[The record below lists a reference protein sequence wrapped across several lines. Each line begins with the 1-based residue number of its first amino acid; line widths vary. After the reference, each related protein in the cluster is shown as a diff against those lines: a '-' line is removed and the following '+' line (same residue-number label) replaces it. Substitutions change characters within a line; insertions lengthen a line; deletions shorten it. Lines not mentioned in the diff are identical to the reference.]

1 MSEQNPSGL
10 KYSKEHEWALVEGD
24 SATIGVTHFAQDSL
38 GDVVYIDVPR
48 LRARR
53 SEQFAKF
60 GEIESV
66 KAVSDLFIPLS
77 GTVTEVNQEAVD
89 DPELVNT
96 DPYGGGWLIKLRIDD
111 SAGLDNLLSAEAYE
125 ALLAESG

>member
-38 GDVVYIDVPR
+38 GDVVYIDLPPPGTD
-48 LRARR
+48 L
-53 SEQFAKF
+53 EQFAKF

-66 KAVSDLFIPLS
+66 KAVSDLFTPLS

-89 DPELVNT
+89 DPERVNA
-96 DPYGGGWLIKLRIDD
+96 DPYGDGWLIKLRIDD
-111 SAGLDNLLSAEAYE
+111 SAGQDNLMSAEAYE

>member
-24 SATIGVTHFAQDSL
+24 TATIGVTHFAQDSL
-38 GDVVYIDVPR
+38 GDVVYIDLPPPGTD
-48 LRARR
+48 L
-53 SEQFAKF
+53 EQFAKF

-66 KAVSDLFIPLS
+66 KAVSDLFTPLS

-89 DPELVNT
+89 DPERVNT
-96 DPYGGGWLIKLRIDD
+96 DPYGDGWLIKLRVGD
-111 SAGLDNLLSAEAYE
+111 SAGLDNLMTAEAYE

>member
-24 SATIGVTHFAQDSL
+24 TATIGVTHFAQDSL
-38 GDVVYIDVPR
+38 GDVVYIDLPPPGTD
-48 LRARR
+48 L
-53 SEQFAKF
+53 EQFAKF

-66 KAVSDLFIPLS
+66 KAVSDLFTPLS
-77 GTVTEVNQEAVD
+77 GTVSEVNQEAVD
-89 DPELVNT
+89 DPERVNT
-96 DPYGGGWLIKLRIDD
+96 DPYGDGWLIKLRVDD
-111 SAGLDNLLSAEAYE
+111 SAGLDNLMTAEAYE

>member
-24 SATIGVTHFAQDSL
+24 TATIGVTHFAQDSL
-38 GDVVYIDVPR
+38 GDVVYIDLPPPGTDI
-48 LRARR
+48 
-53 SEQFAKF
+53 EQFDKF

-66 KAVSDLFIPLS
+66 KAVSDLFTPLS
-77 GTVTEVNQEAVD
+77 GTVTEVNQEAID
-89 DPELVNT
+89 DPERVNT
-96 DPYGGGWLIKLRIDD
+96 DPYGDGWLIKLRIDD

>member
-1 MSEQNPSGL
+1 MSEQNPPGL

-38 GDVVYIDVPR
+38 GDVVYIDLPEPG
-48 LRARR
+48 
-53 SEQFAKF
+53 SHFEQFAKF

-96 DPYGGGWLIKLRIDD
+96 DPYGGGWLIKVQIDD
-111 SAGLDNLLSAEAYE
+111 SAGPDNLMTAEAYE
-125 ALLAESG
+125 ALLAEAG

>member
-24 SATIGVTHFAQDSL
+24 TATIGVTHFAQDSL
-38 GDVVYIDVPR
+38 GDVVYIDLPPPGTD
-48 LRARR
+48 L
-53 SEQFAKF
+53 EQFAKF

-66 KAVSDLFIPLS
+66 KAVSDLFTPLS
-77 GTVTEVNQEAVD
+77 GTVTEVNQETID
-89 DPELVNT
+89 DPERVNT
-96 DPYGGGWLIKLRIDD
+96 DPYGDGWLIKLRIDD

>member
-24 SATIGVTHFAQDSL
+24 TATIGVTHFAQDSL
-38 GDVVYIDVPR
+38 GDVVYIDLPPPGTD
-48 LRARR
+48 L
-53 SEQFAKF
+53 EQFAKF

-66 KAVSDLFIPLS
+66 KAVSDLFTPLS

-89 DPELVNT
+89 DPERVNT
-96 DPYGGGWLIKLRIDD
+96 DPYGDGWLIKLRVDD
-111 SAGLDNLLSAEAYE
+111 SAGLDNLMTAEAYE

>member
-24 SATIGVTHFAQDSL
+24 TATIGVTHFAQDSL
-38 GDVVYIDVPR
+38 GDVVYIDLPPPGTD
-48 LRARR
+48 L
-53 SEQFAKF
+53 EQFAKF

-66 KAVSDLFIPLS
+66 KAVSDLFTPLS
-77 GTVTEVNQEAVD
+77 GTVTEVNQEAID
-89 DPELVNT
+89 DPERVNT
-96 DPYGGGWLIKLRIDD
+96 DPYGDGWLIKLRIDD
-111 SAGLDNLLSAEAYE
+111 SAGLGNLLSAEAYE

>member
-38 GDVVYIDVPR
+38 GDVVYIDVP
-48 LRARR
+48 APG
-53 SEQFAKF
+53 STFEQFAKF

>member
-38 GDVVYIDVPR
+38 GDVVYIDLPDPGAR
-48 LRARR
+48 L
-53 SEQFAKF
+53 EQFAKF
-60 GEIESV
+60 GEVESV

>member
-1 MSEQNPSGL
+1 MNGRWWKATRQPSASRTSPRTPSGT
-10 KYSKEHEWALVEGD
+10 SCTSTSRPG
-24 SATIGVTHFAQDSL
+24 SHF
-38 GDVVYIDVPR
+38 
-48 LRARR
+48 
-53 SEQFAKF
+53 EQFAKF

-96 DPYGGGWLIKLRIDD
+96 DPYGGGWLIKVQIDD
-111 SAGLDNLLSAEAYE
+111 SAGPDNLMTAEAYE

>member
-1 MSEQNPSGL
+1 MSEQYPSGL

-38 GDVVYIDVPR
+38 GDVVYIDLPVPG
-48 LRARR
+48 
-53 SEQFAKF
+53 SKFEQFAKF

>member
-24 SATIGVTHFAQDSL
+24 TAIIGVTHFAQDSL
-38 GDVVYIDVPR
+38 GDVVYIDLPPPGTD
-48 LRARR
+48 L
-53 SEQFAKF
+53 EQFAKF

-66 KAVSDLFIPLS
+66 KAVSDLFTPLS

-89 DPELVNT
+89 DPERVNT
-96 DPYGGGWLIKLRIDD
+96 DPYGDGWLIKLRVDD
-111 SAGLDNLLSAEAYE
+111 SAGLDNLMTAEAYE

>member
-24 SATIGVTHFAQDSL
+24 VATIGVTHFAQDSL
-38 GDVVYIDVPR
+38 GDVVYIDLPPPGTD
-48 LRARR
+48 L
-53 SEQFAKF
+53 EQFAKF

-66 KAVSDLFIPLS
+66 KAVSDLFTPLS
-77 GTVTEVNQEAVD
+77 GTVTEVNQEAID
-89 DPELVNT
+89 DPERVNA
-96 DPYGGGWLIKLRIDD
+96 DPYGDGWLIKLRIDD
-111 SAGLDNLLSAEAYE
+111 SAGLDNLMSAEAYE

>member
-1 MSEQNPSGL
+1 MVDSKQMQDGGL
-10 KYSKEHEWALVEGD
+10 
-24 SATIGVTHFAQDSL
+24 
-38 GDVVYIDVPR
+38 DVVYIDLPDPGAR
-48 LRARR
+48 L
-53 SEQFAKF
+53 EQFAKF

>member
-1 MSEQNPSGL
+1 MSEQNPPGL

-38 GDVVYIDVPR
+38 GDVVYIDLP
-48 LRARR
+48 APGAHF
-53 SEQFAKF
+53 EQFAKF

-96 DPYGGGWLIKLRIDD
+96 DPYGGGWLIKVQIDD

>member
-38 GDVVYIDVPR
+38 GDVVYIDVP
-48 LRARR
+48 APG
-53 SEQFAKF
+53 STFQQFAKF
-60 GEIESV
+60 GASESV

>member
-38 GDVVYIDVPR
+38 GDVVYIDLPPPGTD
-48 LRARR
+48 L
-53 SEQFAKF
+53 EQFAKF

-66 KAVSDLFIPLS
+66 KAVSDLFTPLS
-77 GTVTEVNQEAVD
+77 GTVTEVNQEAID
-89 DPELVNT
+89 DPERVNA
-96 DPYGGGWLIKLRIDD
+96 DPYGDGWLIKLRIDD
-111 SAGLDNLLSAEAYE
+111 SAGLDNLMSAEAYE

>member
-1 MSEQNPSGL
+1 MSEQNPSEL

-24 SATIGVTHFAQDSL
+24 TATVGVTHFAQDSL
-38 GDVVYIDVPR
+38 GDVVYIDLPPPGTD
-48 LRARR
+48 L
-53 SEQFAKF
+53 EQFAKF

-66 KAVSDLFIPLS
+66 KAVSDLFTPLS

-89 DPELVNT
+89 DPERVNT
-96 DPYGGGWLIKLRIDD
+96 DPYGDGWLIKLRIGD
-111 SAGLDNLLSAEAYE
+111 SAGLDNLMTAEAYE

>member
-1 MSEQNPSGL
+1 MGAGGRRLGNYRCHSLRPGL
-10 KYSKEHEWALVEGD
+10 PRGRRVHRR
-24 SATIGVTHFAQDSL
+24 AQT
-38 GDVVYIDVPR
+38 
-48 LRARR
+48 RARR
-53 SEQFAKF
+53 FEQFAKF

>member
-24 SATIGVTHFAQDSL
+24 TATVGVTHFAQDSL
-38 GDVVYIDVPR
+38 GDVVYIDLPPPGTD
-48 LRARR
+48 L
-53 SEQFAKF
+53 EQFAKF

-66 KAVSDLFIPLS
+66 KAVSDLFTPLS

-89 DPELVNT
+89 DPERVNT
-96 DPYGGGWLIKLRIDD
+96 DPYGDGWLIKLRVDD
-111 SAGLDNLLSAEAYE
+111 SAGLDNLMTAEAYE

>member
-24 SATIGVTHFAQDSL
+24 IATVGVTHFAQDSL
-38 GDVVYIDVPR
+38 GDVVYIDLPPPGTD
-48 LRARR
+48 L
-53 SEQFAKF
+53 EQFAKF

-66 KAVSDLFIPLS
+66 KAVSDLFTPLS

-89 DPELVNT
+89 DPERVNT
-96 DPYGGGWLIKLRIDD
+96 DPYGDGWLIKLRVDD
-111 SAGLDNLLSAEAYE
+111 SAGLDNLMTADAYE

>member
-10 KYSKEHEWALVEGD
+10 KYSKEHEWALVEGET
-24 SATIGVTHFAQDSL
+24 ATIGVTHFAQDSL
-38 GDVVYIDVPR
+38 GDVVYIDLPPPGTD
-48 LRARR
+48 L
-53 SEQFAKF
+53 EQFAKF

-66 KAVSDLFIPLS
+66 KAVSDLFTPLS

-89 DPELVNT
+89 DPERVNT
-96 DPYGGGWLIKLRIDD
+96 DPYGDGWLIKLRVDD
-111 SAGLDNLLSAEAYE
+111 SAGLDNLMTAEAYE

>member
-24 SATIGVTHFAQDSL
+24 TATIGVTHFAQDSL
-38 GDVVYIDVPR
+38 GDVVYIDLPPPGTD
-48 LRARR
+48 L
-53 SEQFAKF
+53 EQFAKF

-66 KAVSDLFIPLS
+66 KAVSDLFTPLS

-89 DPELVNT
+89 DPERVNT
-96 DPYGGGWLIKLRIDD
+96 DPYGDGWLIKLRVDE
-111 SAGLDNLLSAEAYE
+111 SAGLDNLMTAEAYE

>member
-1 MSEQNPSGL
+1 MGAGGRRLGNYRRHLTSLRTPSGT
-10 KYSKEHEWALVEGD
+10 SCTSTSQTRGA
-24 SATIGVTHFAQDSL
+24 
-38 GDVVYIDVPR
+38 R
-48 LRARR
+48 L
-53 SEQFAKF
+53 EQFAKF